1 MPGFSAL
8 RFDTIALLVL
18 QGGCER
24 TPSSCK
30 KCALIALGLSLP
42 LIGAVGAQ
50 VYYGRSSAPE
60 SVRPPS
66 GVNDLF
72 KEPALTDLGQW
83 MKKEGAEGEEMFA
96 TQTKDG
102 FWANIVV
109 YPEREV
115 WSAEKYASDLLAKLR
130 ETDNGTRFI
139 TSDMTPEEIKIPEGV
154 YLLVG
159 RFKQRSEFMGL
170 DGLQYWLVIPKGVF
184 NDEVSVLVL
193 TMQNP
198 HSPQEIAYQNQAVQT
213 LQNLSSYKG

>member
-1 MPGFSAL
+1 MKEHHHHPV
-8 RFDTIALLVL
+8 RN
-18 QGGCER
+18 
-24 TPSSCK
+24 
-30 KCALIALGLSLP
+30 ALIALGLSLP

-83 MKKEGAEGEEMFA
+83 MKKEGAEGEEIFA

>member
-1 MPGFSAL
+1 MKEHHHPV
-8 RFDTIALLVL
+8 RN
-18 QGGCER
+18 
-24 TPSSCK
+24 
-30 KCALIALGLSLP
+30 ALIALGLSLP

-83 MKKEGAEGEEMFA
+83 MKKEGAEGEEIFA

-109 YPEREV
+109 YPERKV

-159 RFKQRSEFMGL
+159 RFKQRSESMGL